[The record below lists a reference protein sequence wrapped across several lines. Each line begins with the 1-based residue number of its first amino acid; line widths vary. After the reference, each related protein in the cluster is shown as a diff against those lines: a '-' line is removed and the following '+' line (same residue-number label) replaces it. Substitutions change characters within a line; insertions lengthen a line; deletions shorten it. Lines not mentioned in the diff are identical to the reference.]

1 MPIDI
6 HATIG
11 KVMCMF
17 ISLAHLA
24 LPDELLA
31 VDLLDLVDE
40 SGGGV
45 DGEVSV
51 GVARRDGVGEGRVDA
66 GVLVEGRER
75 RREGDQVH
83 QRLALKEER

>member
-1 MPIDI
+1 
-6 HATIG
+6 
-11 KVMCMF
+11 MCVF

-24 LPDELLA
+24 LSHELLA

-51 GVARRDGVGEGRVDA
+51 VVARRDGVGQGRVDA
-66 GVLVEGRER
+66 GVLVEGGER
-75 RREGDQVH
+75 RREGDQLH
-83 QRLALKEER
+83 QRLALKEESRVAL